1 MVHSRKVHTFRDTG
15 QATYMVSTKPGNL
28 GILGIVLEFKMS
40 LGNLGNVLELHFM
53 FMNVLEFYDGAI
65 FNKMNANI

>member
-1 MVHSRKVHTFRDTG
+1 MSNNFFFSK
-15 QATYMVSTKPGNL
+15 VSTKPENL
-28 GILGIVLEFKMS
+28 DIVLEFKRS